1 MCRADSIL
9 KSLRP
14 IAQQILTAGPINLAA
29 KLELTWALS
38 DLETAPSMV
47 CRCLPVSRLSACK
60 SFACKSLET
69 ALWVGRK
76 HGWNGSWAGRGVQV
90 LRRFCW
96 QFDLFGF
103 LLRLLQEFDDFTP
116 QGLFHRLVHVLEGLV
131 FFLDAFFDGICI
143 CLDWSFSLCQVK
155 SFLWNC
161 WGCSWT
167 RVDKGSLAYYSI
179 L

>member
-1 MCRADSIL
+1 M
-9 KSLRP
+9 
-14 IAQQILTAGPINLAA
+14 AQQILTASPINLAA
-29 KLELTWALS
+29 ELEHLS
-38 DLETAPSMV
+38 SLEPCRILRLHQSWSADV
-47 CRCLPVSRLSACK
+47 CRCLPVSRLS
-60 SFACKSLET
+60 ACKSLET